1 MRVSLSIYPGKIYI
15 VKQAQLVVVQLS
27 IINIKSKTKK
37 NKKQILTKRWRV
49 NLADYLRVV
58 AYT

>member
-37 NKKQILTKRWRV
+37 QQKILTERWRV

>member
-1 MRVSLSIYPGKIYI
+1 MRVSLSIYPGKKISI

-37 NKKQILTKRWRV
+37 QQKILTERWRV